1 MYTRWFFTDYEYA
14 RLDVLDKLHTYDSN
28 GPKPDGWNIQGWS
41 VNNGHKTETPLFI
54 DLHDGYNQLAPGTI
68 SFNNYIPNDN
78 IYLSSYGDVQNIAFE
93 SATISNVRTNLL
105 PLANDFGFTN
115 TDVTTLFRTY
125 NQLGTTRVSE
135 IN

>member
-54 DLHDGYNQLAPGTI
+54 DLHDGYNQLAPGVELWRRAEYRI
-68 SFNNYIPNDN
+68 RIGDYIECPHEP
-78 IYLSSYGDVQNIAFE
+78 A
-93 SATISNVRTNLL
+93 AARKR
-105 PLANDFGFTN
+105 
-115 TDVTTLFRTY
+115 FRVY
-125 NQLGTTRVSE
+125 
-135 IN
+135 

>member
-54 DLHDGYNQLAPGTI
+54 DLHDGYNLVQQLHSQRQHLLVELWRCAEYRIRIGD
-68 SFNNYIPNDN
+68 YIECTHEPAAARKRFRVYQCGRD
-78 IYLSSYGDVQNIAFE
+78 DAFPHLQP
-93 SATISNVRTNLL
+93 VK
-105 PLANDFGFTN
+105 
-115 TDVTTLFRTY
+115 
-125 NQLGTTRVSE
+125 
-135 IN
+135 